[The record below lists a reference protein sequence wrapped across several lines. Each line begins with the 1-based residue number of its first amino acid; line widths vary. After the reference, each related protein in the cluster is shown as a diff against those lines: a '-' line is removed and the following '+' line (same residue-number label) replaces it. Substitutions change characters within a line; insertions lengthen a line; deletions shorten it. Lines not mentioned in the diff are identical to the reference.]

1 MFRGYD
7 SSWRPN
13 SSLANGPGYGTT
25 VSQSGGRGV
34 YRVWQ
39 DSETGQLPA
48 FYPTPFSIP
57 RWTSPPGRKT
67 LASQPQEPWQSYS
80 PPPADNHD
88 TYGYPQQS
96 AHGSGQAQANTRP
109 GYPPQ
114 EYAAHEIFHGQG
126 SQGSQGGYDPR
137 AGYQG
142 QQQDAQWQPP
152 ATGHGRTPADTRG
165 FFGALFDFGFTSF
178 VTPKMIKAL
187 YVLYTIWMVVWA
199 VIFLRLGF
207 KYGGAA
213 GGIVVLI
220 VVDPIFL
227 LLTLG
232 AYRVV
237 LELFMV
243 IHRMHDELRAIRE
256 NTRDRG

>member
-1 MFRGYD
+1 
-7 SSWRPN
+7 
-13 SSLANGPGYGTT
+13 
-25 VSQSGGRGV
+25 
-34 YRVWQ
+34 
-39 DSETGQLPA
+39 LP
-48 FYPTPFSIP
+48 
-57 RWTSPPGRKT
+57 
-67 LASQPQEPWQSYS
+67 SQPQEPWQSYS

-96 AHGSGQAQANTRP
+96 AHGSGQARAQGSAGP
-109 GYPPQ
+109 PHGYPAQ
-114 EYAAHEIFHGQG
+114 DYAAHETFHGQRSQG
-126 SQGSQGGYDPR
+126 SQGSQGSQRGQGSQGGYDPR

-142 QQQDAQWQPP
+142 QQQEVQWQAP
-152 ATGHGRTPADTRG
+152 AAGPGRTTSDAKG
-165 FFGALFDFGFTSF
+165 FFGALFDFGFTAF

-199 VIFLRLGF
+199 LIFMRLGF

-213 GGIVVLI
+213 GGFFTLI

>member
-1 MFRGYD
+1 M
-7 SSWRPN
+7 
-13 SSLANGPGYGTT
+13 
-25 VSQSGGRGV
+25 
-34 YRVWQ
+34 
-39 DSETGQLPA
+39 
-48 FYPTPFSIP
+48 
-57 RWTSPPGRKT
+57 
-67 LASQPQEPWQSYS
+67 ASQPQEPWQSYS
-80 PPPADNHD
+80 PPPADNQD

-96 AHGSGQAQANTRP
+96 AHGSGQARAQA
-109 GYPPQ
+109 
-114 EYAAHEIFHGQG
+114 
-126 SQGSQGGYDPR
+126 GYDPR

-142 QQQDAQWQPP
+142 QQQDVQWQAP
-152 ATGHGRTPADTRG
+152 AADPGRPGTDTKG

-178 VTPKMIKAL
+178 VTPKVIKAL

>member
-1 MFRGYD
+1 M
-7 SSWRPN
+7 
-13 SSLANGPGYGTT
+13 
-25 VSQSGGRGV
+25 
-34 YRVWQ
+34 
-39 DSETGQLPA
+39 
-48 FYPTPFSIP
+48 
-57 RWTSPPGRKT
+57 
-67 LASQPQEPWQSYS
+67 ASQPQEPWQSYS
-80 PPPADNHD
+80 QPSADNHD

-96 AHGSGQAQANTRP
+96 AHGAGQAQDQANTRP
-109 GYPPQ
+109 PQGYQAQ
-114 EYAAHEIFHGQG
+114 EYAAQETFAG
-126 SQGSQGGYDPR
+126 QGGYDPR

-142 QQQDAQWQPP
+142 QQQDVQWQAPSAGP
-152 ATGHGRTPADTRG
+152 GRTSTDTKG

-243 IHRMHDELRAIRE
+243 IHRMHDELRVIRE